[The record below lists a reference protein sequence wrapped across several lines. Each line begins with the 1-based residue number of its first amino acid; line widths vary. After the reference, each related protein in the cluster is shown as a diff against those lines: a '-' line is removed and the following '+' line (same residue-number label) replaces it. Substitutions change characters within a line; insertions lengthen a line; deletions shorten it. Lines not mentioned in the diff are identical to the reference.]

1 MTTSDRFEA
10 YDNALNCVRTLRG
23 VLPTMAR
30 ADGGLAKQ
38 LRRAA
43 SSIVL
48 NVAEARGRKGRDRA
62 HLFAVALGSA
72 REALAALDVAEAWGD
87 LRAEQAA
94 NARTVLDRQCG
105 LLYRLSR

>member
-62 HLFAVALGSA
+62 HLFAIALGST
-72 REALAALDVAEAWGD
+72 REALAALDVSEAWGD
-87 LRAEQAA
+87 LRAKQTEAA
-94 NARTVLDRQCG
+94 RSLLDRQCG
-105 LLYRLSR
+105 LLYPLSR